1 MDLGQRNKIEVSAGM
16 ASMTDLV
23 FLLLIFFIILSTL
36 AKQGHE
42 VELPQS
48 KGATSER
55 TITVVSIDKDLNYYI
70 DNGQVNKEEIEKG
83 LHKMMDGRDE
93 KTIMLNVDQSVPTGQ
108 TVELIGM
115 AKVNQWKVVIAS
127 ERLQE

>member
-1 MDLGQRNKIEVSAGM
+1 MDLGQRNKVNLSGGM

-70 DNGQVNKEEIEKG
+70 DNGQVSKEEIE
-83 LHKMMDGRDE
+83 LRLRAMMDGRDE